1 MYKSIKILSAAGACA
16 ALLVVSAHAETVWKP
31 PAEIAQKANETGAA
45 PAAPAAAAPAAPAP
59 AAAPAKPV
67 SKAEKEKSCA
77 EQAVAK
83 GLKGKEKRQFKAECV
98 KA

>member
-1 MYKSIKILSAAGACA
+1 MYKSIKILSAASACA

-31 PAEIAQKANETGAA
+31 PAEIAQKPSETVAA
-45 PAAPAAAAPAAPAP
+45 PAAPAAGAPAAPAP
-59 AAAPAKPV
+59 AAAPV

-77 EQAVAK
+77 DQAVAK
-83 GLKGKEKRQFKAECV
+83 GLKGKAKRQFKAECV

>member
-1 MYKSIKILSAAGACA
+1 MYKSIKILSAASACA

-31 PAEIAQKANETGAA
+31 PAEIAQKPSETVAA

-59 AAAPAKPV
+59 AAAPVP
-67 SKAEKEKSCA
+67 KAEKEKSCA
-77 EQAVAK
+77 DQAVAK
-83 GLKGKEKRQFKAECV
+83 GLKGKAKRQFKAECV